1 MSSLDAKHDDQKGV
15 DSASTSPRRV
25 NGGPF
30 TGLSQNIIPSLQ
42 SPTKFNIHLPAHEL
56 SQTTA
61 RLASPSSS
69 PRKTQQVSALSS
81 GNPFTNLPSLT
92 YSTDRGNSPRS
103 NSLSNEKESFYNVDY
118 LGPITLE
125 YLRYVYNALVSLE
138 PVEGVSHGGDTNVYD
153 TPPVSSGIDKPGTA
167 ETFPVEDNGKYKS
180 PNQLDDMQIQI
191 EMRSRLEE
199 TPPPVRSEPQK
210 KPISYLQKIL
220 QAQMAKAEKLK
231 TPRSK
236 SVIGD
241 VYQGESVTSE
251 VHQSNIN
258 SEPHEQLSQPDYRKP
273 VRKKRK
279 LVGAKPDFTI
289 EPIQHE
295 VSTFGSPGKEKPI
308 ELAVNKD
315 VEDTNSEFFKYHGAS
330 HLKLPLV
337 DQDIAPGAVNGN
349 LPDQNVALIEENVMQ
364 PNIDLLVATRED
376 VTTLEPIVNTNEASV
391 VNKED
396 PRIDIQHQEQPELIQ
411 EKAIEE
417 SRNNENAPFQ
427 VRHTEQPAPEM
438 NDQEE
443 TPLQVSQGD
452 NVETEH
458 EKNKV
463 VSTSKKVDNETSAM
477 VQPLLSEDDVAASEM
492 DKSEHDASEVESQ
505 NEKTE
510 ESGDGKNHETLEPL
524 KSMSTVHPSAA
535 SNLQE
540 KKIVDNSN
548 FKSSQE
554 NDDDNGVILESCEY
568 VASDVEIVKRSAGKT
583 EQSEASSEINPSI
596 AKSNAEPNVSEKI
609 VQTEAIME
617 DTDTSPQMESETKN
631 TPISPTES
639 MFDVFHN
646 APDTGEVEIDTFS
659 AVDVSDKGDQQ
670 PIEESST
677 SNSKDEAIGILEIDF
692 ITMNLLNREKVGSDS
707 LNPNPSQLEKLPTS
721 ILQLFQSSSE
731 DFLQNLMNSLKLYAF
746 SRDSRNVDMS
756 DLILYLRQINFGG
769 TGETM
774 GDIERI
780 FDIAQENL
788 PLELIIDLENSVEKA
803 LSELETGEEGGLFI
817 GDEEEGEIEQAS
829 NEKEKERDDE
839 DVNGSNEGDGR
850 GSTETD
856 DKQFPEQEIE
866 EDVDF
871 KNKDTDDDDEVV

>member
-15 DSASTSPRRV
+15 DSASTSPRR
-25 NGGPF
+25 
-30 TGLSQNIIPSLQ
+30 
-42 SPTKFNIHLPAHEL
+42 
-56 SQTTA
+56 
-61 RLASPSSS
+61 
-69 PRKTQQVSALSS
+69 
-81 GNPFTNLPSLT
+81 LT

-125 YLRYVYNALVSLE
+125 YLR
-138 PVEGVSHGGDTNVYD
+138 
-153 TPPVSSGIDKPGTA
+153 GIDKPGTA

-191 EMRSRLEE
+191 EMRSRSEE

-295 VSTFGSPGKEKPI
+295 VSTFGSPGKEKTI
-308 ELAVNKD
+308 ESAVNKD

-330 HLKLPLV
+330 HLKLPSV

-376 VTTLEPIVNTNEASV
+376 VTTSEPIVIQTRHSLSIKKISNRYSAPRAAR
-391 VNKED
+391 VN
-396 PRIDIQHQEQPELIQ
+396 
-411 EKAIEE
+411 
-417 SRNNENAPFQ
+417 SR
-427 VRHTEQPAPEM
+427 
-438 NDQEE
+438 
-443 TPLQVSQGD
+443 
-452 NVETEH
+452 
-458 EKNKV
+458 
-463 VSTSKKVDNETSAM
+463 
-477 VQPLLSEDDVAASEM
+477 
-492 DKSEHDASEVESQ
+492 KSNRGNGKP

-554 NDDDNGVILESCEY
+554 MMTT
-568 VASDVEIVKRSAGKT
+568 T
-583 EQSEASSEINPSI
+583 ELFLRAAKQSEASSEINPSI

-639 MFDVFHN
+639 MFDVFTTH
-646 APDTGEVEIDTFS
+646 
-659 AVDVSDKGDQQ
+659 
-670 PIEESST
+670 
-677 SNSKDEAIGILEIDF
+677 
-692 ITMNLLNREKVGSDS
+692 
-707 LNPNPSQLEKLPTS
+707 S
-721 ILQLFQSSSE
+721 IPENSE

-839 DVNGSNEGDGR
+839 DVNGSNEGDGS